1 MAMLEQITVPGE
13 ISAEHEEEAPS
24 GRRLRAVFDAMPTVL
39 ITGAGSGLGEAC
51 AMRMAARGWTVLA
64 LGRRMRELERV
75 ASSAPKG
82 GKVIPLQCDLRSP
95 EAMVDAMHTIR
106 RLHDDHVHGV
116 VHSAGVLHIAS
127 PENQLAAWD
136 QVLDTNVKG
145 AVALTLALK
154 PLMPPGS
161 SVVFISS
168 VSGMVA
174 SRLRLAYGAS
184 KAAVNHVTKLLAVEM
199 APRIRVNAVAP
210 GPVETPMTA
219 VGHSAEMRRAYLE
232 RTPMGRYVSP
242 FEVARAVE
250 FFLEPGMM
258 GITGQVMAVDGGFS
272 VAGI

>member
-1 MAMLEQITVPGE
+1 MIDQITVPRNG
-13 ISAEHEEEAPS
+13 AVEHQVPTTL
-24 GRRLRAVFDAMPTVL
+24 RLTAVFDSMPTVV

-64 LGRRMRELERV
+64 LGRRIHELERV
-75 ASSAPKG
+75 ANAAPPG
-82 GKVIPLQCDLRSP
+82 TVVPLQCDVRDP
-95 EAMVDAMHTIR
+95 QAMVDAMHTIR
-106 RLHDDHVHGV
+106 HRHDDHVHGV

-127 PENQLAAWD
+127 AEDQMSAWD

-184 KAAVNHVTKLLAVEM
+184 KAAINHVTKLLAVEM

-210 GPVETPMTA
+210 GPVETPMTTL
-219 VGHSAEMRRAYLE
+219 GHSAEMRRAYLE

-250 FFLEPGMM
+250 FFLEPGLL
-258 GITGQVMAVDGGFS
+258 GITGQVMAVDGGFC

>member
-1 MAMLEQITVPGE
+1 MTEQIAEPRNDAAGE
-13 ISAEHEEEAPS
+13 QIPAA
-24 GRRLRAVFDAMPTVL
+24 RRLRIRAKTMPTAV

-51 AMRMAARGWTVLA
+51 TMRMAQRGWTVIA
-64 LGRRMRELERV
+64 LGRRMQELERV
-75 ASSAPKG
+75 ARMAPPG
-82 GKVIPLQCDLRSP
+82 TVIPMACDVRNP
-95 EAMVDAMHTIR
+95 AAMIEAMHSIR
-106 RLHDDHVHGV
+106 KRHDDHVQGV
-116 VHSAGVLHIAS
+116 VHSAGILHIAT
-127 PENQLAAWD
+127 PEDQLTAWD

-154 PLMPPGS
+154 PRMPPGS

-184 KAAVNHVTKLLAVEM
+184 KAAINHITKLLAVEM

-210 GPVETPMTA
+210 GPVETPMTT
-219 VGHSAEMRRAYLE
+219 VGHSTEMRRAYLE

-250 FFLEPGMM
+250 FFLEPGLL

>member
-1 MAMLEQITVPGE
+1 MLEQITVPGE
-13 ISAEHEEEAPS
+13 ESIEHEAPS

-75 ASSAPKG
+75 ATLAPKD
-82 GKVIPLQCDLRSP
+82 KVIPLQCDLRSP
-95 EAMVDAMHTIR
+95 DAVVEAMHTIR
-106 RLHDDHVHGV
+106 RIHDDHVHGV

-127 PENQLAAWD
+127 PEDQLAAWD

-184 KAAVNHVTKLLAVEM
+184 KAAVNHITKLLAVEM

-219 VGHSAEMRRAYLE
+219 VGHSPEMRRAYLE

>member
-1 MAMLEQITVPGE
+1 MTDQIAEPRSDAAGEQKP
-13 ISAEHEEEAPS
+13 AA
-24 GRRLRAVFDAMPTVL
+24 RCLRLRAKTMPTVV

-51 AMRMAARGWTVLA
+51 AMRMATRGWTVIA
-64 LGRRMRELERV
+64 LGRRRHELERV
-75 ASSAPKG
+75 AAMAPPG
-82 GKVIPLQCDLRSP
+82 TVIPMACDVRNP
-95 EAMVDAMHTIR
+95 GAMIEAMHTIR
-106 RLHDDHVHGV
+106 KRHDDYIHGV
-116 VHSAGVLHIAS
+116 VHSAGILHIAT
-127 PENQLAAWD
+127 PEDQLSAWD
-136 QVLDTNVKG
+136 QVQDTNVKG
-145 AVALTLALK
+145 AVALTLALQ
-154 PLMPPGS
+154 PRMPPGS

-184 KAAVNHVTKLLAVEM
+184 KAAINHITKLLAVEM

-219 VGHSAEMRRAYLE
+219 VGHSSEMRRAYLE
-232 RTPMGRYVSP
+232 RTPMGRYVSL